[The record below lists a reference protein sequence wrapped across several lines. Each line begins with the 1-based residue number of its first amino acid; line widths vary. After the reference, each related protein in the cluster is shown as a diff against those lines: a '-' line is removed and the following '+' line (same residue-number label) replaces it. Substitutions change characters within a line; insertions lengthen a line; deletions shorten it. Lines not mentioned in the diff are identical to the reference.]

1 MNILNKD
8 LKGTDAKIV
17 ETYYQLLEKTRSQNP
32 DLTKG
37 KAVELSVIMISKVY
51 ARSVL
56 NELEK
61 YSPDTEDK
69 QPN

>member
-1 MNILNKD
+1 MKILNKD
-8 LKGTDAKIV
+8 LKGTDVKIV
-17 ETYYQLLEKTRSQNP
+17 ETYYQLLEKTRVQNP

-37 KAVELSVIMISKVY
+37 KAVELAVIMISKVY

-56 NELEK
+56 NEMEK
-61 YSPDTEDK
+61 YAPVAGDK